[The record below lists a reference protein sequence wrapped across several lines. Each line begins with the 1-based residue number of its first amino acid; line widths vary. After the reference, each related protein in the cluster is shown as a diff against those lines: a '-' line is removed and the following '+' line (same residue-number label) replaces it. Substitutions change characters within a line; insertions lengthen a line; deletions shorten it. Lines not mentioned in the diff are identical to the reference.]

1 VSLISKQDKIRE
13 NKNPQFC
20 TDVYSETVGRPVRKD
35 SQPGK
40 FL

>member
-13 NKNPQFC
+13 NKNPSFAQMCIQKLSGARF
-20 TDVYSETVGRPVRKD
+20 VGF
-35 SQPGK
+35 QPGK